1 MSLSWPL
8 SIMCKVSMP
17 QIRIRALPPP
27 VPLEGTRGC
36 RKVARVWRSTMDD
49 APNESVF
56 IFRSTTG
63 EELIEG
69 EWVPNQFL
77 GVLPERELVLNL

>member
-1 MSLSWPL
+1 MRLLST
-8 SIMCKVSMP
+8 
-17 QIRIRALPPP
+17 LPI
-27 VPLEGTRGC
+27 LIHSRGC
-36 RKVARVWRSTMDD
+36 RRVASVWRATRDD

-69 EWVPNQFL
+69 EWVPNQFI
-77 GVLPERELVLNL
+77 GILPERELVLNL